1 MEAESFSLIAPCTP
15 SQPCTDAVNG
25 VLMEESTESSSYAE
39 SVSSVEFAGQFS
51 FPSVFDCEDD
61 IDADVP
67 SAWSLNA
74 PSISCSQP
82 NWASAGG
89 LYHFSG
95 DIELGAK
102 SNIALNSRCTT
113 LYLKD
118 IASNSYEE
126 ILFDDENK
134 ISTIAN
140 SDSTDLKGSIAD

>member
-1 MEAESFSLIAPCTP
+1 
-15 SQPCTDAVNG
+15 
-25 VLMEESTESSSYAE
+25 MEEATESSSYAE

-51 FPSVFDCEDD
+51 FPGMFDCES
-61 IDADVP
+61 IDADVS

-74 PSISCSQP
+74 PSVSCCQP
-82 NWASAGG
+82 NWASASG

-102 SNIALNSRCTT
+102 STIALNSRCTT

-126 ILFDDENK
+126 NLFNDENK

-140 SDSTDLKGSIAD
+140 SDTDLKVSIAD